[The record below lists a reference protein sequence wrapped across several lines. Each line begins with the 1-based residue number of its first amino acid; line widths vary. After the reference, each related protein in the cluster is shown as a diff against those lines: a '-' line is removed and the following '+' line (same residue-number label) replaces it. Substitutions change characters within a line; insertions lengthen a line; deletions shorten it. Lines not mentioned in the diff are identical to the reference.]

1 MFFHPDTIQMLAAE
15 HRRELIA
22 EADRFRL
29 LKTALRNRSE
39 SRRREKEREKEVAAA
54 QSASG
59 RERPAPAALPSAGT
73 LAGCVSR
80 GTAPAR

>member
-1 MFFHPDTIQMLAAE
+1 MFFHPDTVMMLAAE

-39 SRRREKEREKEVAAA
+39 NARRDKEVVSAQNAAW
-54 QSASG
+54 
-59 RERPAPAALPSAGT
+59 REQRAPAALPSAGN
-73 LAGCVSR
+73 LAGCGSR
-80 GTAPAR
+80 GAAPAR